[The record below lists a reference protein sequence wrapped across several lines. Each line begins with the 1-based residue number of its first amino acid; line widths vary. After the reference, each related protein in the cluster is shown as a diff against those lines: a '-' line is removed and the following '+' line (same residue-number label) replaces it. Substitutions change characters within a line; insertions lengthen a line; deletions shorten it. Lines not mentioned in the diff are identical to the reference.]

1 MKKDFPFSVPAFL
14 TFAHCIRDPSR
25 PQTLTSSVS
34 CAWASPM
41 RRQHSTGRAACTARS
56 SQCGCLGPQ
65 GSRPLWFLSATSLC
79 HQWATGGAKAAYG
92 WPGRKARFTPL
103 SPMCFA
109 EESLRPA
116 PGASEIISFSADND
130 YLDEAMS
137 LTASEK
143 DWAHIP
149 EDSSKVEGHAT
160 FQDELVRILTKAMS
174 DLCRATGK
182 CYIVFNNLCLHA
194 SCKEEFIRIHSNFWM
209 EERWFVGPDCVV
221 TTYTSRG

>member
-14 TFAHCIRDPSR
+14 TFAHCIHDPSR

-56 SQCGCLGPQ
+56 SQCGCLGLQ
-65 GSRPLWFLSATSLC
+65 GTSPSVISLGNVPLPPMSHHSASFS
-79 HQWATGGAKAAYG
+79 
-92 WPGRKARFTPL
+92 FT
-103 SPMCFA
+103 
-109 EESLRPA
+109 EESLWPA
-116 PGASEIISFSADND
+116 PGASEIISFSAAGDND

-194 SCKEEFIRIHSNFWM
+194 SCKEEFIRIHRNFWM
-209 EERWFVGPDCVV
+209 EERLFVGPDCVV